1 MLPRMSI
8 RGSVRPSV
16 GSSVVRQL
24 VGRSVTNCF
33 QIPKFKVFF
42 RCVLASLYEVVSVG
56 RMDGQLVTLFF

>member
-16 GSSVVRQL
+16 GSSVVRQS

-33 QIPKFKVFF
+33 QIPKIKGFF
-42 RCVLASLYEVVSVG
+42 RCVLASLDEVVSVG